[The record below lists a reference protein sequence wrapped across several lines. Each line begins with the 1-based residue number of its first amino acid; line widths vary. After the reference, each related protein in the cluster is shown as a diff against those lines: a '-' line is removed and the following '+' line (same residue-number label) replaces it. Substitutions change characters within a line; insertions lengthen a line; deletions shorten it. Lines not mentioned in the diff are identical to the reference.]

1 MATDVA
7 TATQRWVQSAGP
19 AQTRFTEGVQATTK
33 DPTALAA
40 AQVNKLLANFQQAV
54 SSGRWGRNLAKVGK
68 AGWQA
73 ATIAKAANYGTGIN
87 ASQAKYEQAMG
98 VWMPLINAAAAQVHT
113 MPKNTIADSAA
124 RATAFMTALHNAKLS
139 R

>member
-7 TATQRWVQSAGP
+7 TATDRWVQSAGS
-19 AQTRFTEGVQATTK
+19 AQTRFTEGVQGTSK

-40 AQVNKLLANFQQAV
+40 AQVSKLLANFQQAV
-54 SSGRWGRNLAKVGK
+54 SSGRWQRNLAKVGK

-73 ATIAKAANYGTGIN
+73 ATIAKAGNYSTGIS
-87 ASQAKYEQAMG
+87 AGRAKYEAAMG
-98 VWMPLINAAAAQVHT
+98 VWMPIINSAAAQVQT
-113 MPKNTIADSAA
+113 MPSNTIEDSAA
-124 RATAFMTALHNAKLS
+124 RARAFMIALHNAKLS